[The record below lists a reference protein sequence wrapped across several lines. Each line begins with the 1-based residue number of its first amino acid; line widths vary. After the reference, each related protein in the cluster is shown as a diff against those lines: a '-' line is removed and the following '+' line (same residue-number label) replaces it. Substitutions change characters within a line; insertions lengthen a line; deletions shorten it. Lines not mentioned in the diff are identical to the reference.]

1 MAHGWLE
8 DFVAH
13 TSYGEAPEKV
23 MLWVGVAT
31 IAGALRRKVFV
42 DEDIFQWSPN
52 FYLLIVAKPGVV
64 KKSTSIGL
72 GLRLLKKVED
82 IDFGP
87 QMVTWQQMVTHMA
100 NAREEITMPDG
111 SPFEMSCCTIGLS
124 EFGSFFKRED
134 DDMIT
139 QLTDMWDGKLETVVK
154 ETKTNGNDYIVN
166 PWLNIMAC
174 CTPGWITKNF
184 SGSLVGEGFGSR
196 PLYVH
201 AETPT
206 RFITSPRRNMMQQ
219 EMSPD
224 IMKMEEDMLVE
235 RLREFAKLAGE
246 FHKTEEAYEWE
257 EEWYPKFMEKLLQQR
272 SEEASIGV
280 RRQTHLNKVAMVL
293 SVSRGKFPVIDID
306 EMRDADA
313 MLTEL
318 EEDTKKV
325 FGYVGQ
331 SAITAAAKDVVD
343 ILRKNGKMLRKT
355 LYRNYFFRTM
365 KAGDFDEAIKS
376 AKAGGLL
383 SEGGDMSN
391 PTLEAIA
398 LPA

>member
-1 MAHGWLE
+1 MADWLS

-13 TSYGEAPEKV
+13 TSYGEAPPKV
-23 MLWVGVAT
+23 MLWVGIAT
-31 IAGALRRKVFV
+31 IAGALQRKVFI

-72 GLRLLKKVED
+72 GLRLLKKVEG

-100 NAREEITMPDG
+100 DARTEITLPNG
-111 SPFEMSCCTIGLS
+111 KPFEMSCCTIGLS
-124 EFGSFFKRED
+124 EFGSFFKKDD

-166 PWLNIMAC
+166 PWLNILAC
-174 CTPGWITKNF
+174 CTPDWITKNF
-184 SGSLVGEGFGSR
+184 SGSLIGEGFGSR
-196 PLYVH
+196 PIYLY

-206 RFITSPRRNMMQQ
+206 RFVTSPRRNMLQQ

-224 IMKMEEDMLVE
+224 IMAMEEDNLVE
-235 RLREFAKLAGE
+235 GLRHFATLAGE
-246 FHKTEEAYEWE
+246 FRKTEEAFEWE
-257 EEWYPKFMEKLLQQR
+257 EEWYPRYMEALLKR
-272 SEEASIGV
+272 GSAEASIGV

-293 SVSRGKFPVIDID
+293 SVSRGKFPVIDVQ
-306 EMRDADA
+306 EMIDAD
-313 MLTEL
+313 MLLTEL

-331 SAITAAAKDVVD
+331 SPITAAARD
-343 ILRKNGKMLRKT
+343 IVQILVKNGKMHRKD

-376 AKAGGLL
+376 AKATGLL
-383 SEGGDMSN
+383 AEGGDLSN
-391 PTLEAIA
+391 PTLEAI
-398 LPA
+398 PRPD

>member
-1 MAHGWLE
+1 MSDWLS

-13 TSYGEAPEKV
+13 TSYGEAPPKV
-23 MLWVGVAT
+23 MLWVGIAT
-31 IAGALRRKVFV
+31 IAGALRRKVYI

-72 GLRLLKKVED
+72 GLRLLKKVEG

-100 NAREEITMPDG
+100 DAREEITMPDG
-111 SPFEMSCCTIGLS
+111 KPFEMSCCTIGLS
-124 EFGSFFKRED
+124 EFGSFFKKDD

-139 QLTDMWDGKLETVVK
+139 QLTDMWDGKIETVVK

-174 CTPGWITKNF
+174 CTPDWITKNF
-184 SGSLVGEGFGSR
+184 SGSLIGEGFGSR
-196 PLYVH
+196 PIYLY

-206 RFITSPRRNMMQQ
+206 RFVTSPRRNMMQQ

-224 IMKMEEDMLVE
+224 IMAMEEDRLVE
-235 RLREFAKLAGE
+235 GLREFAALAGE
-246 FHKTEEAYEWE
+246 FHKTEEAFEWE
-257 EEWYPKFMEKLLQQR
+257 EIWYPKYMEALLQR
-272 SEEASIGV
+272 GSAEASIGV

-293 SVSRGKFPVIDID
+293 SVSRGKFPRIDVQ
-306 EMRDADA
+306 EMIDAD
-313 MLTEL
+313 MLLTEL

-331 SAITAAAKDVVD
+331 SVITAAARD
-343 ILRKNGKMLRKT
+343 IVGLVAKTGKISRRK
-355 LYRNYFFRTM
+355 LYRDYFFRTM
-365 KAGDFDEAIKS
+365 KSTDFDEAIRS
-376 AKAGGLL
+376 AKASGMIL
-383 SEGGDMSN
+383 EGGAMDN
-391 PTLEAIA
+391 PTLEIIA
-398 LPA
+398 RPE

>member
-1 MAHGWLE
+1 MSDWLS

-13 TSYGEAPEKV
+13 TSYGEAPPKV
-23 MLWVGVAT
+23 MLWVGIAT
-31 IAGALRRKVFV
+31 IAGALRRKVYI

-72 GLRLLKKVED
+72 GLRLLKKVEG

-100 NAREEITMPDG
+100 DAREEITMPDG
-111 SPFEMSCCTIGLS
+111 KPFEMSCCTIGLS
-124 EFGSFFKRED
+124 EFGSFFKKDD

-139 QLTDMWDGKLETVVK
+139 QLTDMWDGKIETVVK

-174 CTPGWITKNF
+174 CTPDWITKNF
-184 SGSLVGEGFGSR
+184 SGSLIGEGFGSR
-196 PLYVH
+196 PIYLY

-206 RFITSPRRNMMQQ
+206 RFVTSPRRNMMQQ

-224 IMKMEEDMLVE
+224 IMAMEEDRLVE
-235 RLREFAKLAGE
+235 GLREFAALAGE
-246 FHKTEEAYEWE
+246 FHKTEEAFEWE
-257 EEWYPKFMEKLLQQR
+257 EIWYPKYMEALLQR
-272 SEEASIGV
+272 GSAEASIGV

-293 SVSRGKFPVIDID
+293 SVSRGKFPRIDVQ
-306 EMRDADA
+306 EMIDAD
-313 MLTEL
+313 MLLTEL

-331 SAITAAAKDVVD
+331 STITAAARD
-343 ILRKNGKMLRKT
+343 IVGLVAKTGKISRRK
-355 LYRNYFFRTM
+355 LYRDYFFRTM
-365 KAGDFDEAIKS
+365 KSTDFDEAIRS
-376 AKAGGLL
+376 AKASGMIL
-383 SEGGDMSN
+383 EGGAMDN
-391 PTLEAIA
+391 PTLEIIA
-398 LPA
+398 RPE